1 MPRKR
6 SEVLKN
12 QGISARSPD
21 DPDRGPPLHLDDLPD
36 RQRFEHVA
44 AIAVAL
50 TLAML
55 WLRLLWLWFTGVV
68 RSDPFFGSM
77 GWNAAI
83 VAPGLMWLG
92 AWQVSSLRRRRSLA
106 RRLHA
111 LTSREPL
118 MTWHRRIASSD
129 RWLELGVP
137 VNVSSL
143 VREIAS
149 RYKELDDES
158 RSRVRALWRAYP
170 CFAEAAHTGREPTS
184 VDAVR
189 RALMLYSI
197 RDQRPDAR
205 DEIVGLH
212 ELAASARRAGIDFA
226 PLAREAAMLSDA
238 SGRHQMFCSTR
249 DLLLRYAQ

>member
-1 MPRKR
+1 M
-6 SEVLKN
+6 N
-12 QGISARSPD
+12 SPD
-21 DPDRGPPLHLDDLPD
+21 RDAPLHLDDLSDGQP
-36 RQRFEHVA
+36 FEHVA

-55 WLRLLWLWFTGVV
+55 WMRLLWLWFTGVV
-68 RSDPFFGSM
+68 RSEPFFGST

-92 AWQVSSLRRRRSLA
+92 AWQLSSLRRRRSLA

-137 VNVSSL
+137 VNVLPL

-149 RYKELDDES
+149 RYQELDDES
-158 RSRVRALWRAYP
+158 RRSVRALWRAYP
-170 CFAEAAHTGREPTS
+170 CFAEAAHTGEEPTS

-205 DEIVGLH
+205 DEIVGLG
-212 ELAASARRAGIDFA
+212 ELAASARRAGIDFG
-226 PLAREAAMLSDA
+226 PLAREAAMLSEAAGQD
-238 SGRHQMFCSTR
+238 QMFGSTR
-249 DLLLRYAQ
+249 DSLLSHAR